1 MPNPLLNSLF
11 DQTERKPWSVSEL
24 TARVKGSLE
33 GQFAS
38 VWVEGELSNFKAVS
52 SGHWYFTIKDS
63 GSQLRASCFR
73 NANQRIRFRPR
84 DGLLVRAR
92 GRLTVYEP
100 RGDYQLTVESM
111 EPAGAGALSIA
122 FEQLKERLAAEGLFA
137 SELKRTLPQFPRR
150 VGVVTSPTGAAIR
163 DILHVISRRT
173 RTVHVLFAA
182 AKVQGDGASAE
193 IIRAI
198 KLLNQ
203 HHERALGDGRE
214 HDAIDVLIVGRGGGS
229 AEDLWAFND
238 EALARAIR
246 GSAIPI
252 ISAVGHETDFT
263 IADFVSDLRAPTPS
277 AAAELVAAHEEQ
289 LAGQLRELKGRL
301 WRGTQMMMAD
311 HQLRV
316 QEAALSPGFDQVRGR
331 LRSTAQSLDYHQM
344 NLERLMSRMVQQS
357 RRTADD
363 LGYRLSPDGLRARLG
378 AARADF
384 GSCQSRFELAGRS
397 ELERASSRLAV
408 NGARLDSLSP
418 LAVLGR
424 GYALA
429 QTAEGRLVRAAKEVN
444 VGDALRVRLSRGAV
458 DCRVTGVDNQE

>member
-1 MPNPLLNSLF
+1 MLTSLF
-11 DQTERKPWSVSEL
+11 DQSERKPWSVTEL
-24 TARVKGSLE
+24 TARVKGALE

-38 VWVEGELSNFKAVS
+38 VWIEGELSNFKAVS

-63 GSQLRASCFR
+63 GAQLRASCFR

-92 GRLTVYEP
+92 GRITVYEP
-100 RGDYQLTVESM
+100 RGDYQLTVDSM

-137 SELKRTLPQFPRR
+137 TELKRRLPQFPRR

-173 RTVHVLFAA
+173 RTVHVLFAP

-198 KLLNQ
+198 ALLNR
-203 HHERALGDGRE
+203 HHELALADGRH
-214 HDAIDVLIVGRGGGS
+214 HDGIDVLIVGRGGGS

-246 GSAIPI
+246 ASAIPI

-263 IADFVSDLRAPTPS
+263 IADFVADHRAATPS

-289 LAGQLRELKGRL
+289 LAGQLRDLKGRL

-316 QEAALSPGFDQVRGR
+316 QEAAHSPGFDEVRGR
-331 LRSTAQSLDYHQM
+331 IRSTAQSLDYHQIRIEKLL
-344 NLERLMSRMVQQS
+344 NRTLQQGW
-357 RRTADD
+357 RAADD

-384 GSCQSRFELAGRS
+384 GACRTRFENAGRG
-397 ELERASSRLAV
+397 EWERAANQLAV
-408 NGARLDSLSP
+408 TGARLDSLSP

-429 QTAEGRLVRAAKEVN
+429 LTPDGRLVRTAKEVN
-444 VGDALRVRLSRGAV
+444 VGDDLRVRLANGSL
-458 DCRVTGVDNQE
+458 DCQVTGVDNLE